1 MIPNLQLK
9 NLINLQSNSKNITN
23 LIPKDLLTDNYT
35 QDQNKNLMN
44 FILVVSL
51 ALGSITLAI
60 SYLSY
65 SKKNQLVEIN
75 KELNSIFEVTQAKVS
90 TKETYEERI
99 NTLNKI
105 NEVTSQKRSFSNFF
119 NNIYEILNFSKNESL
134 VSLTYEYLDKNRVS
148 FVLIVNS
155 QKGSLFEEIRSLT
168 QIKTEI
174 SELTLLN
181 KVKLEDGTGYQYEIK
196 GIYGSR

>member
-9 NLINLQSNSKNITN
+9 NLLNLQNNSKNITN
-23 LIPKDLLTDNYT
+23 LIPQDLLDDNYT

-44 FILVVSL
+44 FILAISL

-60 SYLSY
+60 SYLNY
-65 SKKNQLVEIN
+65 QKKNQLVEIN
-75 KELNSIFEVTQAKVS
+75 KDLSSIFEVNEARIS
-90 TKETYEERI
+90 TKETYQERI

-105 NEVTSQKRSFSNFF
+105 NEVAGQRRNFSNFF

-134 VSLTYEYLDKNRVS
+134 VSLKYEYLDKTRVS
-148 FVLIVNS
+148 FVLVVNS
-155 QKGSLFEEIRSLT
+155 QKSSLFDEIRSLT

-174 SELTLLN
+174 SEVTLLN
-181 KVKLEDGTGYQYEIK
+181 KVKLEDGTGYQYEIQ
-196 GIYGSR
+196 GLYGSR

>member
-9 NLINLQSNSKNITN
+9 NLLNLQSSSKNITN
-23 LIPKDLLTDNYT
+23 LIPQDLLTDNFT

-65 SKKNQLVEIN
+65 LKKNQLVEIN
-75 KELNSIFEVTQAKVS
+75 KELNSIFEVTQAKVG
-90 TKETYEERI
+90 TKETYQERI

>member
-9 NLINLQSNSKNITN
+9 NLLNLQSNSKNITN
-23 LIPKDLLTDNYT
+23 LIPQDLLTDNYT

-65 SKKNQLVEIN
+65 MKKNQLVEIN

-90 TKETYEERI
+90 TKETYQERI

-105 NEVTSQKRSFSNFF
+105 NEVTNQKRSFSNFF
-119 NNIYEILNFSKNESL
+119 NNIYEILNFSKDERL

-174 SELTLLN
+174 SEITLLN

>member
-9 NLINLQSNSKNITN
+9 NLLNLQNNSKNITN
-23 LIPKDLLTDNYT
+23 LIPQDLLTDNYT

>member
-9 NLINLQSNSKNITN
+9 NLLNLQSNTKNITN
-23 LIPKDLLTDNYT
+23 LIPQDLLTDNFT

-44 FILVVSL
+44 FILAVSL
-51 ALGSITLAI
+51 ALGSITLSI
-60 SYLSY
+60 SYLNY
-65 SKKNQLVEIN
+65 MKKNQLVEIN
-75 KELNSIFEVTQAKVS
+75 KELNSIFEVTQARVS
-90 TKETYEERI
+90 TKDIYQERI

-119 NNIYEILNFSKNESL
+119 NNVFEILNFSINERL
-134 VSLTYEYLDKNRVS
+134 VSLTYEYLDKDRVS

-155 QKGSLFEEIRSLT
+155 QKEILFEEIRSLT

-174 SELTLLN
+174 SDLTLLN
-181 KVKLEDGTGYQYEIK
+181 KIKLENGNGYQYEIK
-196 GIYGSR
+196 GTYGSR